1 MFEALTE
8 KLQGVFRRLGSRGTI
23 TERDLDEALREV
35 RMALLE
41 ADVHFRVVRDFVQ
54 QVREKALGAQI
65 LASLSPMQ
73 QVIDIVNQ
81 ELIELLGGGQPH
93 LQLQR
98 SKEPPTIVLLVG
110 LKGSGKTTTAAKL
123 GLQLR
128 RGGDRPLL
136 VAADPQRMAAAEQ
149 LEALGKQVGLPV
161 YTSDSGT
168 RPLQTC
174 ERALKEAKRLGASA
188 VIVDTMGYLQMDQ
201 EPLAELAQLRRRLSP
216 TEVLLVADAMTGQ
229 EAVRAAEE
237 FNKAVGLTGL
247 ILTKLDGDARG
258 GAALSIRAV
267 TGVPIKFVGVGE
279 KVDALEPFH
288 PDRFASR
295 ILGMGDVLTLIEKA
309 KETISQEEM
318 DTLEARVRRGTITLE
333 DFLAQLQRV
342 KKMGSLSQLVGMIP
356 GLSGLASRVEG
367 VDEAQLSRT
376 EAIVYSMTVQE
387 RRHPDIIDGSRRRR
401 IARGSG
407 TTPTDVN
414 RLLKQYKEA
423 KKIMQMVA
431 SGHGPRI
438 LPGLRR
444 PQ

>member
-201 EPLAELAQLRRRLSP
+201 EPLTELAQLRRRLSP

-367 VDEAQLSRT
+367 VDEAQLRRT

-423 KKIMQMVA
+423 KKIMQMLA

>member
-1 MFEALTE
+1 MFEALTD
-8 KLQGVFRRLGSRGTI
+8 KLQNVFRRLGSRGTI
-23 TERDLDEALREV
+23 TEPDLDEALREV

-54 QVREKALGAQI
+54 RVREKALGAQI
-65 LASLSPMQ
+65 LASLTPMQ

-93 LQLQR
+93 VQLQR
-98 SKEPPTIVLLVG
+98 AKDPPTVILLVG

-136 VAADPQRMAAAEQ
+136 VAADPRRVAAAEQ
-149 LEALGKQVGLPV
+149 LEALGKQLNLPV
-161 YTSDSGT
+161 YSTDVSA
-168 RPLQTC
+168 RPLQIC
-174 ERALKEAKRLGASA
+174 ERALNEAKRLGTST
-188 VIVDTMGYLQMDQ
+188 VIVDTMGYLQL
-201 EPLAELAQLRRRLSP
+201 EEESLAELTELCRRLSP
-216 TEVLLVADAMTGQ
+216 AEVLLVADAMTGQ

-258 GAALSIRAV
+258 GAALSIRSV
-267 TGVPIKFVGVGE
+267 TGVPIKFAGVGE
-279 KVDALEPFH
+279 QGEALEPFH

-295 ILGMGDVLTLIEKA
+295 ILGMGDMLTLIDKA
-309 KETISQEEM
+309 KETITREEM
-318 DTLEARVRRGTITLE
+318 ETLEARVRRGALTLE
-333 DFLAQLQRV
+333 DFLAQFQRV
-342 KKMGSLSQLVGMIP
+342 RKMGSLSQLLGMIP
-356 GLSGLASRVEG
+356 GLSKVAGRMEGL
-367 VDEAQLSRT
+367 DEVYLNRA

-414 RLLKQYKEA
+414 RLLKQYREA
-423 KKIMQMVA
+423 KKIMQMMA
-431 SGHGPRI
+431 SGRGPRI
-438 LPGLRR
+438 PPGLRL